1 MDLKEFKRKVN
12 IGLLQKG
19 MNRVGLADNLRIS
32 YGVLSHYLNGIMDMP
47 EDVRKDIIEILE
59 LDEVV

>member
-1 MDLKEFKRKVN
+1 MDLQEFKKQVN

-19 MNRVGLADNLRIS
+19 MNRAGLACELRIT

-47 EDVRKDIIEILE
+47 EDVKQDIIDILE
-59 LDEVV
+59 LKEVV